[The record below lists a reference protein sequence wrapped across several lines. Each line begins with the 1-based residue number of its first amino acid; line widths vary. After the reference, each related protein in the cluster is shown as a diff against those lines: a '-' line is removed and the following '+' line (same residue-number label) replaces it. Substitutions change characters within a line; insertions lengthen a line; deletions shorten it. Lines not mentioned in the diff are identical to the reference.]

1 MDAKPRSSD
10 PLKIVVVDDQKIVRE
25 CIQAL
30 LQRQAGMTVVA
41 LVATGEEA
49 IVVAERLKPDVMVMD
64 LVLPGLNGTGA
75 TQQVLMLLPKTR
87 IIVVSSSSAPE
98 HVQGALGYV
107 VKEGVGSDLVC
118 AVTTVMAGNRY
129 LSPQIAGCAIEAALS
144 VRTTTGY
151 LWEHLSPR
159 EREVLRPT
167 AA

>member
-1 MDAKPRSSD
+1 
-10 PLKIVVVDDQKIVRE
+10 
-25 CIQAL
+25 
-30 LQRQAGMTVVA
+30 
-41 LVATGEEA
+41 
-49 IVVAERLKPDVMVMD
+49 MD
-64 LVLPGLNGTGA
+64 LVLPGLDGTGA

-98 HVQGALGYV
+98 HVQAALRAGALGYV

-129 LSPQIAGCAIEAALS
+129 LSPQIAGCAIDGALS

-159 EREVLRPT
+159 EREVLRRT
-167 AA
+167 AAGTSTAQIALQLSLSPKTIDSYRSRLMRKLGLPNRSTLIRYALQHSTSAY